1 MARGLLARSVED
13 AYLALPSTMT
23 MHLRPLLL
31 PIALLLA
38 APFHAQDSEDPVEDT
53 LNMVPNGSFEEVEGK
68 LKRLGGIE
76 MAKGWKSPTAV
87 PADLFS
93 DQVVN
98 SSPASA
104 PRNVYGDQGALT
116 GSNYAGLMWWS
127 YMNKEPRSYLQ
138 VKFKKM
144 LTKGQKY
151 CVSYY
156 VSLADLSKYSANE
169 LGAYVSKMMVK
180 KDDEAGL
187 TYDMQVPNLRTKVYG
202 DLYSWQGVCGVYE
215 AKGDEQYLIIGNT
228 VANDK
233 VVTGKVK
240 RPKGETRPQVFKAY
254 YYIDDVSVKPIKL
267 MSECTC
273 EQLDKAE
280 SEFIYSKRST
290 VNKSLQPAQQVD
302 AAAIYFKRF
311 QQSIDGAMEQPL
323 NDVIEALKA
332 DPAVKVRLVGH
343 MDVVED
349 DRTRMRPDLLELGKM
364 RADAVK
370 AVLVEGGIAADR
382 ITTVGQKADSPADPN
397 EDEVALSKNRRVEFE
412 LE

>member
-1 MARGLLARSVED
+1 MAHGLLVRSATD
-13 AYLALPSTMT
+13 DYLALPSTTT
-23 MHLRPLLL
+23 MRMRPFLLPLLL
-31 PIALLLA
+31 LFTAPLL
-38 APFHAQDSEDPVEDT
+38 AQDSEDPVEDT

-93 DQVVN
+93 DRVVN
-98 SSPASA
+98 GPASA
-104 PRNVYGDQGALT
+104 PRNQYGDQGSLT
-116 GSNYAGLMWWS
+116 GSNYAGILWWS

-151 CVSYY
+151 CISYY

-254 YYIDDVSVKPIKL
+254 YYIDDVSVKPVKL
-267 MSECTC
+267 LSECTC

-290 VNKSLQPAQQVD
+290 VNKSLTPAQQAD
-302 AAAIYFKRF
+302 ATVIYFKRF
-311 QQSIDGAMEQPL
+311 QQSIDGAMDQPL

>member
-1 MARGLLARSVED
+1 MLFLPLLIA
-13 AYLALPSTMT
+13 LALP
-23 MHLRPLLL
+23 
-31 PIALLLA
+31 LLA
-38 APFHAQDSEDPVEDT
+38 QEGEDPVEDT

-68 LKRLGGIE
+68 IKRLGGIE
-76 MAKGWKSPTAV
+76 LAKGWKSPTAV

-93 DQVVN
+93 DRVVN
-98 SSPASA
+98 SPASA
-104 PRNVYGDQGALT
+104 PRNQFGDQGALT
-116 GSNYAGLMWWS
+116 GSNYAGVMWWS

-156 VSLADLSKYSANE
+156 VSLSDLSKYSANE
-169 LGAYVSKMMVK
+169 LGAYLSRIQVK
-180 KDDEAGL
+180 KDDEAAL
-187 TYDMQVPNLRTKVYG
+187 TYDMQVPNLRTRIF
-202 DLYSWQGVCGVYE
+202 DDIYSWQGVCGVYE

-254 YYIDDVSVKPIKL
+254 YFVDDVSVKPIKL
-267 MSECTC
+267 QSECTC

-280 SEFIYSKRST
+280 SEFIYGRRST
-290 VNKSLQPAQQVD
+290 ANKSLKPAQQVD
-302 AAAIYFKRF
+302 AAVVYFKRF
-311 QQSIDGAMEQPL
+311 QQTIDGSMDQTL
-323 NDVIEALKA
+323 NDVVEALKA

-343 MDVVED
+343 VDVVEE
-349 DRTRMRPDLLELGKM
+349 DRTRMRPDLLELGRM

-370 AVLVEGGIAADR
+370 AVLVEAGIPAER
-382 ITTVGQKADSPADPN
+382 ITTAGQKADSPADPN